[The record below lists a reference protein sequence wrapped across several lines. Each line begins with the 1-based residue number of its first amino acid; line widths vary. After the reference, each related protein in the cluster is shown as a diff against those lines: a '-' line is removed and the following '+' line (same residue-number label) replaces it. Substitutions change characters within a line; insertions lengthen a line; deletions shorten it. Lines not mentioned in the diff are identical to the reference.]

1 MLGKKDY
8 RRNIGFTINPK
19 DIKRQGGLIKA
30 QTLGE
35 FKGVNTQPLTGAPAS
50 AWATGWS
57 DNTTTDPYKVQQTGF
72 VVNQQQATNPVKAD
86 NAHITPQWA
95 VKANNFLNKVEKV
108 DDFVS
113 DFGDGVFNAFNVFA
127 QKTAMGNQSDREEAN
142 RQMLRAQNASWNQ
155 QYNDTMNRGNF
166 SQGPSS
172 YGMFKPNQTFAQ
184 QGIEVPVSMD
194 TVSKYTVDS
203 FDEAAGINT
212 IGIGAPEFDFS
223 SMRAQPND
231 MSVSQEAPEQAE
243 SSYEAPEGNLRE
255 IIAQRES
262 LGNYQALPRRKDGTL
277 ASSAAGKYQFLW
289 DTHKDTIR
297 TVTGVNS
304 KSQFLNSP
312 KAQEAYFDYWDQNV
326 LTPKAQKI
334 KQQYNPSLDTN
345 QIKMLIHF
353 QGPEGAEKYIRTGK
367 YTKDA
372 FGTTPMS
379 YLTKNI
385 STKKGVSTENL
396 ESNLKSFASSMSD
409 RFPGLKISSANDSKH
424 MRGSKHYANKAI
436 DIGANSSNPVA
447 YNRLANFLAQN
458 PGIKKQYGIE
468 DIINEGDHLH
478 IETMQQGGEYEL
490 TADQIMQIKAMGGD
504 VEFI

>member
-1 MLGKKDY
+1 
-8 RRNIGFTINPK
+8 
-19 DIKRQGGLIKA
+19 
-30 QTLGE
+30 
-35 FKGVNTQPLTGAPAS
+35 
-50 AWATGWS
+50 
-57 DNTTTDPYKVQQTGF
+57 
-72 VVNQQQATNPVKAD
+72 
-86 NAHITPQWA
+86 
-95 VKANNFLNKVEKV
+95 
-108 DDFVS
+108 
-113 DFGDGVFNAFNVFA
+113 
-127 QKTAMGNQSDREEAN
+127 MGNQSDREEAN

-172 YGMFKPNQTFAQ
+172 YGMFRPNQTFAQ

-231 MSVSQEAPEQAE
+231 MSAAQEAPEQVE
-243 SSYEAPEGNLRE
+243 PSYEAPEGNLRE

-334 KQQYNPSLDTN
+334 KQQYNPNLDTN

-385 STKKGVSTENL
+385 STKKGVNTNNL
-396 ESNLKSFASSMSD
+396 DPNLKSFASAMSD
-409 RFPGLKISSANDSKH
+409 YFPGLKISSGNDSKH

-436 DIGANSSNPVA
+436 DIGANSSDPAA
-447 YNRLANFLAQN
+447 YNRLTKFLAQN
-458 PGIKKQYGIE
+458 PSIKRQYGIE

-478 IETMQQGGEYEL
+478 IELMQQGGEYEL

-504 VEFI
+504 VEFL